1 MAVGELRAE
10 EQKMTRKEASP
21 FMWLH
26 NHVLHVEGQVRT
38 SDTRPTMS
46 LLPTA
51 QEVLGRGGRVR
62 TQGPGH
68 QLSLC
73 PHDAGPCSWAPHP
86 HPVTQGTALGGAH
99 NTCLLN

>member
-21 FMWLH
+21 FTWLH
-26 NHVLHVEGQVRT
+26 NHVLHVEGQVRA
-38 SDTRPTMS
+38 SDT

-62 TQGPGH
+62 TRGPGH

-73 PHDAGPCSWAPHP
+73 PHDAGP
-86 HPVTQGTALGGAH
+86 
-99 NTCLLN
+99 